1 MVKLWFTCITFA
13 PYFVTQ
19 RIESHMEAADLF
31 IEIVK
36 YSMPAIVAFIT
47 IYMIMKQFLEHQLR
61 KESMDI
67 RRLNQQTLTPL
78 RLQAYERLVL
88 LMERVHPAHLAM
100 RLNGSKATAGELHL
114 DLIGSIKQEYDHN
127 LTQQIYVSRGLW
139 EAIKKAK
146 EESIKMVNVA
156 ASQVSPQ
163 SPSIDLVRKI
173 LEVVMEFEHI
183 PAQAAIDAI
192 KRESRTLY

>member
-1 MVKLWFTCITFA
+1 
-13 PYFVTQ
+13 
-19 RIESHMEAADLF
+19 MEAADLF

-36 YSMPAIVAFIT
+36 YSMPAIIAFIT

-67 RRLNQQTLTPL
+67 RRLNQQTITPL

-100 RLNGSKATAGELHL
+100 RMNGTKATAGELHL
-114 DLIGSIKQEYDHN
+114 DLIGTIKQEYDHN

-163 SPSIDLVRKI
+163 APSIELIRKI
-173 LEVVMEFEHI
+173 LEVVMEFENI
-183 PAQAAIDAI
+183 PAQTAIDAI

>member
-1 MVKLWFTCITFA
+1 LPVLPLRERSLIKGPTCT
-13 PYFVTQ
+13 
-19 RIESHMEAADLF
+19 MEAADLF

-36 YSMPAIVAFIT
+36 YSMPAIIAFIT

-67 RRLNQQTLTPL
+67 RRLNQQTITPL

-100 RLNGSKATAGELHL
+100 RMNGTKATAGELHL
-114 DLIGSIKQEYDHN
+114 DLIGTIKQEYDHN

-163 SPSIDLVRKI
+163 APSIELIRKI
-173 LEVVMEFEHI
+173 LEVVMEFENI
-183 PAQAAIDAI
+183 PAQTAIDAI

>member
-1 MVKLWFTCITFA
+1 
-13 PYFVTQ
+13 
-19 RIESHMEAADLF
+19 MEAADLF

-67 RRLNQQTLTPL
+67 RRLNQQAITPV
-78 RLQAYERLVL
+78 RLQAYERVVL
-88 LMERVHPAHLAM
+88 LMERIHPAHLAM
-100 RLNGSKATAGELHL
+100 RMNGLKPTAGELHL
-114 DLIGSIKQEYDHN
+114 EMLSIVKQEYDHN
-127 LTQQIYVSRGLW
+127 LTQQIYLSRGLW

-146 EESIKMVNVA
+146 EESVKMINVA

-163 SPSIDLVRKI
+163 APAIDLVRKV
-173 LEVVMEFEHI
+173 LELVMEIENI
-183 PAQAAIDAI
+183 PAQVAIDAI

>member
-1 MVKLWFTCITFA
+1 
-13 PYFVTQ
+13 
-19 RIESHMEAADLF
+19 
-31 IEIVK
+31 
-36 YSMPAIVAFIT
+36 
-47 IYMIMKQFLEHQLR
+47 
-61 KESMDI
+61 
-67 RRLNQQTLTPL
+67 
-78 RLQAYERLVL
+78 
-88 LMERVHPAHLAM
+88 MERVHPAHLAM
-100 RLNGSKATAGELHL
+100 RLNGSKTTAGELHL